1 MCFCFKNIYQ
11 HDQLTCID
19 RGGIMK
25 FQQLW
30 QNIIIGD
37 TKSWVVFEHNT
48 CVILMNPEEDLA
60 LQATNLLKEYGPYY
74 VGTASADMNVIKLR
88 NDPGWV
94 VIGHHRDIL
103 NYVSEDEFELGSEN
117 DVGIGMFGRENRSLD
132 AEELKIVHIED
143 NRNK

>member
-1 MCFCFKNIYQ
+1 
-11 HDQLTCID
+11 
-19 RGGIMK
+19 MK
-25 FQQLW
+25 YQQLW

-37 TKSWVVFEHNT
+37 TKSWVIFEHNT

-60 LQATNLLKEYGPYY
+60 LQAKNLLKEYGPYH

-94 VIGHHRDIL
+94 VTGHHRDIL
-103 NYVSEDEFELGSEN
+103 NYVSADEFEDASIN
-117 DVGIGMFGRENRSLD
+117 DVGIGLVGREDRSKD